1 MKADPND
8 NILYKNIFEASL
20 DGILV
25 VDKNGI
31 IIKANATCE
40 LMFGYDQGE
49 LLGKKVEDLLPKKLR
64 RTHKEQRARYYEKPR
79 TRPMGENLDLW
90 GLKKDGQKFPL
101 QISLSPSIFDN
112 QSVTIAYIRNILHS
126 KMVEQELR
134 AKRAKYKALLDA
146 QPDIMVIQNYSGDII
161 DFYAPEQTELYVPRT
176 EIIGKNIKELV
187 PLEMSK
193 MILQAHNEAIKSK
206 KTQIRE
212 YSLKQNQQ
220 KVDYESRTVLLN
232 DHNLLT
238 IVRDITDKKRTEQ
251 ELKESEARNR
261 AVLEAL
267 PDTIIVHD
275 KKGNYLDIESS
286 SLSLQLFDR
295 EMTIGKNVKEI
306 FPKELSSKIVDV
318 LSKAHK
324 TKSLQVLEAPIP
336 GRDRIIDCEGR
347 VVPFEDDKLLV
358 VLRDITET
366 KAIRDILYVRN
377 RALEAAGN
385 GIIIVDAKLPDNPI
399 IYCNDAFSKITG
411 YSENE
416 VLGRNCR
423 FLQKNDRDQKE
434 LRIIRKAIKEG
445 RPCHEVIRNYK
456 KDGTLFW
463 NELTITPVFDEQGVL
478 THFIGVQ
485 NNVTERIKEAQI
497 KDQIRQILEM
507 IATHTALEE
516 IGKTIVE
523 LVEGHLTNCVAS
535 IFMLDPKKKTLHKLA
550 APNLPK
556 GFCDII
562 EGVSLGPD
570 IGSCG
575 IAAYLRKEVIVTDLT
590 TNPLWVD
597 YREAALKH
605 GLNSCWSY
613 PIFSSDKKVLG
624 TFGIYGRAPKKPS
637 KADKEIV
644 GAIIQLISIA
654 LEEHNIREQLNKS
667 HWLLEDYAKELEQ
680 TVNERT
686 NELKAT
692 VQKMIEANLN
702 LEDQIKETK
711 DAENRALE
719 SQAMFTAIAKNF
731 PKGVII
737 VFNTD
742 FDIVYID
749 GGEMFRMGLD
759 KSKFEGK
766 CIDDIK
772 VFSKQ
777 RISRIKE
784 DIKKTMKGE
793 SLSFET
799 RFRNKYF
806 SVNTS
811 PLMGGNDEI
820 KWTLFVYNDITK
832 LKQAETE
839 IRKALIREQE
849 LNELKS
855 RFISMASH
863 EFRTPLSAIHSSAIL
878 IEKQNGPGK
887 EAKREKYVNQIK
899 HNVRGL
905 VVILNDFL
913 SLSKLEEGR
922 VRPNPENFDLVAFTR
937 RIVSEMEPNRK
948 RGQNIKVV
956 SNKKTITAYLDP
968 KLMNHILTNLLSNA
982 IKYSEH
988 DQEILVTL
996 QHSGESVS
1004 VNVKDQGIGIP
1015 KDEQDKLFQR
1025 FFRANNSMNIQGTG
1039 LGLNIIKQYTELM
1052 GGTVGLESEQHKG
1065 STFWVTFPT
1074 LQHLNI
1080 PKSKEHNKL

>member
-1 MKADPND
+1 MKDDPND

-25 VDKNGI
+25 VDKKGI
-31 IIKANATCE
+31 IIKANTTCE

-49 LLGKKVEDLLPKKLR
+49 LLGKKVEDLLPEKLR
-64 RTHKEQRARYYEKPR
+64 KIHIQHRLEFYEKPR
-79 TRPMGENLDLW
+79 TRPMGEELDLR
-90 GLKKDGQKFPL
+90 GLKKDGHRFPL

-161 DFYAPEQTELYVPRT
+161 DFYAPEQTKLFIPRT

-187 PLEMSK
+187 PSEMSK
-193 MILQAHNEAIKSK
+193 MILQTHNEAIKSK

-232 DHNLLT
+232 NHNLLT
-238 IVRDITDKKRTEQ
+238 IVRDITDKKRIEQ

-275 KKGNYLDIESS
+275 KKGNYLDIQSS

-295 EMTIGKNVKEI
+295 EMVIGKNVKEI
-306 FPKELSSKIVDV
+306 FPKELSTKIVDV

-366 KAIRDILYVRN
+366 KAVQDILNVRN
-377 RALEAAGN
+377 SALEAAVN
-385 GIIIVDAKLPDNPI
+385 SIIIVDAQQPDLPI
-399 IYCNDAFSKITG
+399 IYCNDAFCALTG
-411 YSENE
+411 YERNE
-416 VLGRNCR
+416 VLGKNCR
-423 FLQKNDRDQKE
+423 FLQGDDRDQKE
-434 LRIIRKAIKEG
+434 LKT
-445 RPCHEVIRNYK
+445 IRNCIKSQKQSRTILRNYR
-456 KDGTLFW
+456 KDGSLFY
-463 NELTITPVFDEQGVL
+463 NELTITPVLNKQGQL

-485 NNVTERIKEAQI
+485 NNVTERIKETMI
-497 KDQIRQILEM
+497 KDQMRQILEM
-507 IATHTALEE
+507 IATKTALEE
-516 IGKTIVE
+516 IGQTIVE

-535 IFMLDPKKKTLHKLA
+535 IFMLDPKRKTLHKLA

-562 EGVSLGPD
+562 EGVTLGPD

-575 IAAYLRKEVIVTDLT
+575 IAAYLKKEVIVTDLT
-590 TNPLWVD
+590 TNSLWVD
-597 YREAALKH
+597 YHEAALKH

-624 TFGIYGRAPKKPS
+624 TFGIYGKEPKKPS
-637 KADKEIV
+637 KAEKDIIDS
-644 GAIIQLISIA
+644 IIQLISIA
-654 LEEHNIREQLNKS
+654 LEEHNVREQLNKS

-686 NELKAT
+686 EELKAT

-749 GGEMFRMGLD
+749 GGEMYRMGLN

-777 RISRIKE
+777 RIFRIKE
-784 DIKKTMKGE
+784 DIKKTMNGE
-793 SLSFET
+793 NLSFET

-878 IEKQNGPGK
+878 IEKQNAAGK

-922 VRPNPENFDLVAFTR
+922 VRPNPENIDLVTFTK
-937 RIVSEMEPNRK
+937 RIISEMEPNRK
-948 RGQNIKVV
+948 RGQNIKVAF
-956 SNKKTITAYLDP
+956 NKKNINAYLDP
-968 KLMNHILTNLLSNA
+968 KLMNHILSNLLSNA

-996 QHSGESVS
+996 QLSAESIS
-1004 VNVKDQGIGIP
+1004 VKVKDRGIGIP

-1025 FFRANNSMNIQGTG
+1025 FFRANNSTNIQGTG
-1039 LGLNIIKQYTELM
+1039 LGLNIVKQYTELM
-1052 GGTVGLESEQHKG
+1052 GGTVGLESEQDKG
-1065 STFWVTFPT
+1065 STFWVTFPIH
-1074 LQHLNI
+1074 QHHNI
-1080 PKSKEHNKL
+1080 QKSEELSI